1 MRARLLSLKFF
12 PLNYPYQNK
21 KKKQKKIQIQPR
33 IELVEVHWILPLLSW
48 LYLLLWP
55 LHYHVHTKDA
65 GKIYPYEN
73 HNLVPFLNKDTR
85 IAPNGFFAL
94 LVPFIREN

>member
-1 MRARLLSLKFF
+1 MRARLVSLKFF

-21 KKKQKKIQIQPR
+21 KKKKQKKIQIQPR
-33 IELVEVHWILPLLSW
+33 IEVHWILPLLSW
-48 LYLLLWP
+48 PYLLPWP
-55 LHYHVHTKDA
+55 LHYHVHTKDT